1 MTVTPYIGVE
11 RTKANHLLARGSILH
26 ALGPHL
32 DDLVTRHELGDKVT
46 LVALEQFH
54 AFVDCE
60 VDGIDHVEATYR
72 GRDALLAA
80 WTGAGSLLEG
90 LPGDAGAQM
99 CAALQY
105 VEPVDVVGQAWRTLT
120 AVAADCYAASWPAAV
135 ELQLATLGH
144 PPRDDRFAVSG
155 STKRGASV
163 TVTLKIQIRRFGP
176 WSLAAV
182 WSVLAHE
189 LIAHAGAQQGLDID
203 EASPWAEG
211 VMDWAASVLLLQ
223 HLRQDPSLFAAH
235 LRVRHE
241 EFYGLSGRF
250 GDVDAAVARQL
261 GRRVA
266 DRLCARL
273 TAHHGYAPGVADL
286 LVARWATRFNATPKS
301 LLEKDELVYELD
313 DPVAGPVPDELL
325 EAITG

>member
-54 AFVDCE
+54 ACVDCE
-60 VDGIDHVEATYR
+60 VDDIDHVEATYR

-120 AVAADCYAASWPAAV
+120 AVAADCYEASWPPAV

-223 HLRQDPSLFAAH
+223 H
-235 LRVRHE
+235 
-241 EFYGLSGRF
+241 
-250 GDVDAAVARQL
+250 
-261 GRRVA
+261 
-266 DRLCARL
+266 
-273 TAHHGYAPGVADL
+273 
-286 LVARWATRFNATPKS
+286 
-301 LLEKDELVYELD
+301 
-313 DPVAGPVPDELL
+313 
-325 EAITG
+325 